1 MRIKVWKASLLFC
14 FVLFLLS
21 LSPEQPSFY
30 RLNDLT
36 IPSDAKAI
44 VYGMSGEGRN
54 LLAYQFGRGE
64 NVMVLGFCIH
74 GYEDNWDRDA
84 EALIYTAGQLM
95 DQLSHSDSIL
105 QEYDWTV
112 YVLPCI
118 NPDGFYSG
126 YSPDGPGRCTTRYYD
141 SDGNLI
147 KGGLDLNRSFPHQWE
162 QFVDSRYYNGSAPLA
177 AEEAKALAQF
187 IQDVQGSGENILID
201 THGWMAQIIP
211 SDGENVIYQIFKQM
225 FPGNTY
231 ADLDSGKGY
240 FAAYAADLGYHAC
253 LFEFP
258 DGIYNLE
265 QFKRSG
271 CCERFNNSIIK
282 LLALFSQSLYF
293 DSTESRSCGEGI
305 RAH

>member
-1 MRIKVWKASLLFC
+1 MRINVWKASLIFC

-21 LSPEQPSFY
+21 LSPEKPSFY

-44 VYGMSGEGRN
+44 VYGVSGEGRN
-54 LLAYQFGRGE
+54 LLAYQFGSGE

-84 EALIYTAGQLM
+84 EALIYTAGQIM
-95 DQLSHSDSIL
+95 EQLGQNDSIL
-105 QEYDWTV
+105 QEYDWSV

-126 YSPDGPGRCTTRYYD
+126 YSADGPGRCTTRYYD
-141 SDGNLI
+141 SDGNLV

-177 AEEAKALAQF
+177 AEEARALAQF

-240 FAAYAADLGYHAC
+240 FAAYAADLGYQAC

-258 DGIYNLE
+258 DGIHNMD

-271 CCERFNNSIIK
+271 CFERFSNAIIR
-282 LLALFSQSLYF
+282 LLTICSHGHS
-293 DSTESRSCGEGI
+293 SRQ
-305 RAH
+305 